1 MSSASLAKLPPP
13 HRVYENMLKSNLQPE
28 EKHVLRE
35 WAEKMVGPL
44 QSLSDVRIKDAPGG
58 FLSAFRQGSEGVALA
73 AGLAFLQVNV
83 KGGLDVHGIP
93 VDGAGG
99 LGLLLASAFM
109 GHSELGTDAR
119 NLGQDATLICAYRK
133 LVDGFSRARVASGRE
148 LYAHLQPGA
157 KYAGHPAND
166 PVAAAAADL

>member
-1 MSSASLAKLPPP
+1 MTALAKLPPA

-35 WAEKMVGPL
+35 WAERMVGPL
-44 QSLSDVRIKDAPGG
+44 ETLSKVRIQDAPGG
-58 FLSAFRQGSEGVALA
+58 LLSVARQTTEGFGMAAL
-73 AGLAFLQVNV
+73 LAYLQVNV
-83 KGGLDVHGIP
+83 NGGLDVRGVP
-93 VDGAGG
+93 LDGAGG
-99 LGLLLASAFM
+99 FVLSLASAFM

-133 LVDGFSRARVASGRE
+133 LVDGFSRARVRNGRE

-157 KYAGHPAND
+157 KPPGHPAND
-166 PVAAAAADL
+166 PVAAAGADL